1 MHILSQY
8 TVYVQLLVYGSVLV
22 FFWFLEFLLYPGKIK
37 EKTKHTFLNSRFIF
51 LVLPIQILLSL
62 VVFKVA
68 DWTNSNHWGLA
79 SFLPASLNVVL
90 LFIAQFMML
99 DFFDYMYHIMM
110 HKTPLF
116 WKFHQVHHSDMDVDI
131 STTLREHPGETFI
144 RVTYFILVVFIIGAS
159 PWVLIIK
166 QFIQSFSNLVSHSKI
181 VFPRKV
187 NNIVSLIFV
196 TPNTHRVHHHFELPH
211 TDSNFGDTLA
221 IWDRLFSTF
230 SNLNQS
236 NIKCGLD
243 THMDSNENLDFKNL
257 LARPFKKK

>member
-1 MHILSQY
+1 
-8 TVYVQLLVYGSVLV
+8 
-22 FFWFLEFLLYPGKIK
+22 
-37 EKTKHTFLNSRFIF
+37 
-51 LVLPIQILLSL
+51 
-62 VVFKVA
+62 
-68 DWTNSNHWGLA
+68 
-79 SFLPASLNVVL
+79 
-90 LFIAQFMML
+90 
-99 DFFDYMYHIMM
+99 M